1 MTRAVT
7 GLECGLVTRDLVQC
21 QLSCAPGHRALGGLA
36 STSCSRDT
44 RTWELR

>member
-21 QLSCAPGHRALGGLA
+21 EVSCAPGHRAPGGLT
-36 STSCSRDT
+36 TSSCIRGT
-44 RTWELR
+44 GTWDIR